1 MKRSALLMAAVIASM
16 PLSFR
21 PAPAAAN
28 AFCPATVAALADLA
42 GIGHPGTW
50 GVLLEVDRG
59 DTRSIRVRVDTNQ
72 TRYAI
77 DVNDV
82 PLMTY
87 SGVQMIKYFNLPAGE
102 HVVAAWVNS
111 TGVAPNQR
119 LDCPVTSPWAP
130 NLPPPQSPREQA
142 RVEHDRR
149 SIVDGYSTRTLSV
162 VAPIAFGS
170 PTPVSC
176 QQPYA
181 ALHALAPIRPAFP
194 PEARAVN
201 ATGIVGVLVDVDDAG
216 ALVDAR
222 VVRSSGFAALDRA
235 ALDTVKRTRFAP
247 ALFACRPMA
256 ASAELTVGFG
266 A

>member
-1 MKRSALLMAAVIASM
+1 MKRSALFLAAALAAV
-16 PLSFR
+16 PLGGI

-28 AFCPATVAALADLA
+28 QFCPATIAALADLSVS
-42 GIGHPGTW
+42 GHPGTW
-50 GVLLEVDRG
+50 GVMLDVDAG

-87 SGVQMIKYFNLPAGE
+87 NGVQMIKYFALPPGE

-111 TGVAPNQR
+111 TGVTPTQR

-130 NLPPPQSPREQA
+130 DLPAPANPAAQQRED
-142 RVEHDRR
+142 RDRR
-149 SIVDGYSTRTLSV
+149 EIVDGYATRTLGL
-162 VAPIAFGS
+162 VAPTAFGAS
-170 PTPVSC
+170 TAPTC
-176 QQPYA
+176 AQPNA
-181 ALHALAPIRPAFP
+181 PAHPLAPIRPPFP

-201 ATGIVGVLVDVDDAG
+201 ATGVVQIRADIDDAG
-216 ALVDAR
+216 NLVDAE
-222 VVRSSGFAALDRA
+222 VVRSSGFAPLDRT
-235 ALDTVKRTRFAP
+235 ALETAKRTRYA
-247 ALFACRPMA
+247 AAMFACRPT
-256 ASAELTVGFG
+256 ASTVQLTVGFG